1 MQGKFE
7 TNSNP
12 EKKIEAEEV
21 INEQIPEAPEI
32 KSEKLPILPNDK
44 EAIEHVRSE
53 LQAAENSN
61 AEVVKNPNEEAAI
74 ANVRSSYVYL
84 MTHPY
89 SIDSLRDSEERLKLD
104 LQALEEIIGEEKAN
118 NILDNLKR
126 ELAPSFKGRTTPKI
140 KYDGILDKFTDIV
153 RTKISDWWD

>member
-1 MQGKFE
+1 
-7 TNSNP
+7 
-12 EKKIEAEEV
+12 
-21 INEQIPEAPEI
+21 
-32 KSEKLPILPNDK
+32 
-44 EAIEHVRSE
+44 VRSE